1 MEKLKYCGEVAIV
14 GHPNVGKSSLL
25 NTLLGRK
32 TSIVC
37 NKPQTTRDQVKGLY
51 NTAEM
56 QIVFV
61 DTPGYHQ
68 PNNELDK
75 HLNAQARHSL
85 KTANAVILVIDSA
98 SGVTPEDEV
107 VIDKLKEY
115 KVQHVLVA
123 LNKIDVAR
131 QNQIATT
138 KSRLETL
145 YPFEGYFEV
154 CANDGAT
161 VTPLLQA
168 LVPYLEHT
176 EPMYADETTDLISDD
191 FMISEIVREQC
202 LNLLRMEIP
211 YGVAVV
217 VDSKK
222 YFPDKNRLTIDVSII
237 CEKESQ
243 KKIIIGAN
251 GSMIREIGTG
261 ARKQLLDI
269 FDCNIMLRSFVKVD
283 KDWRNSKLGIEKYG
297 YGK

>member
-1 MEKLKYCGEVAIV
+1 MEKLKYCGEIALV

-25 NTLLGRK
+25 NTLLKRK

-51 NTAEM
+51 NSEDM

-61 DTPGYHQ
+61 DTPGYHE

-85 KTANAVILVIDSA
+85 KSANTVILVVDAA
-98 SGVTPEDEV
+98 SGITDEDLL
-107 VIDKLKEY
+107 VIEKLREY

-123 LNKIDVAR
+123 INKIDVAR
-131 QNQIATT
+131 YNQIENIKQKLAG
-138 KSRLETL
+138 L
-145 YPFEGYFEV
+145 YDFAGFYEV
-154 CANDGAT
+154 CANDPST
-161 VTPLLQA
+161 VAPLLDA
-168 LVPYLEHT
+168 LRPFLERMQ
-176 EPMYADETTDLISDD
+176 PVYAEETTDLISDD

-222 YFPDKNRLTIDVSII
+222 YCPEKNRLTIDISVV

-251 GSMIREIGTG
+251 GSMIREIGTA
-261 ARKQLLDI
+261 ARKQLLNI